1 MTIQQVKQRYGII
14 GNSREI
20 NSAVEVA
27 MQVAPTDVSVLVYGE
42 NGSGK
47 DVFSRIIHQFS
58 KRKHKHFL
66 AVNTGAIPE
75 GTIDSELFGHEKG
88 AFTSAYDTRKGYFEE
103 VEDGTIFLDEIGEM
117 PLATQARLLRLL
129 ENGEYLRV
137 GSSKARKADVR
148 VIAATNKNLVEM
160 IRNGKFREDLY
171 FRLNTVSIVVP
182 PLRERGQDIE
192 NLFNYFALEFGE
204 KYKRDPI
211 VLADAA
217 VDLLFKYR
225 WPGNVRE
232 LRNLVEKLTVLVKEE
247 IVSAEVLQKSLLIQ
261 ESYLPS
267 VIRMGARTA
276 GVSEDAVGTEDRD
289 LMFKMIHDLA
299 KEVTDLKRMM
309 FLAMKGQDFDGGS
322 TASYPKVNGY
332 PESYP
337 DTTRFGDTEI
347 IQAPEPHIQPPKK
360 EPPLLEASLSLEK
373 NEKDLIV
380 KALLKHNNNRK
391 KAASELGISERTLYR
406 KISNY
411 NIDL

>member
-27 MQVAPTDVSVLVYGE
+27 MQVAPTEVSVLVYGE

-58 KRKHKHFL
+58 KRKHKRFL

-75 GTIDSELFGHEKG
+75 GTLDSELFGHEKG

-103 VEDGTIFLDEIGEM
+103 VEDGTIFLDEIAEM
-117 PLATQARLLRLL
+117 PLKTQARLLRLL

-137 GSSKARKADVR
+137 GSSKVRKADVR

-160 IRNGKFREDLY
+160 IRQGKFREDLY

-182 PLRERGQDIE
+182 ALRDRGQDIE
-192 NLFNYFALEFGE
+192 LLFNYFALEFAE

-211 VLADAA
+211 VLESEA
-217 VDLLFKYR
+217 VELLYKYR

-232 LRNLVEKLTVLVKEE
+232 LRNLVEKLTVLVKGEM
-247 IVSAEVLQKSLLIQ
+247 VAADVLQKNLLIQ

-267 VIRMGARTA
+267 IVHMPGSNGGEQVT
-276 GVSEDAVGTEDRD
+276 TEDRD
-289 LMFKMIHDLA
+289 LLFKMIHDLG
-299 KEVTDLKRMM
+299 KEVTDLKKMLFM
-309 FLAMKGQDFDGGS
+309 AMQQGRDFDPSGGMS
-322 TASYPKVNGY
+322 FNTAPAYDDSRYG
-332 PESYP
+332 E
-337 DTTRFGDTEI
+337 TEI
-347 IQAPEPHIQPPKK
+347 IQASEPQVQPIAK
-360 EPPLLEASLSLEK
+360 EAPLLVEASLSLEK
-373 NEKDLIV
+373 NEKDLIT

-391 KAASELGISERTLYR
+391 KAALELGISERTLYR
-406 KISNY
+406 KINNY

>member
-27 MQVAPTDVSVLVYGE
+27 MQVAPTEVSVLVYGE

-58 KRKHKHFL
+58 KRKHKRFL

-75 GTIDSELFGHEKG
+75 GTLDSELFGHEKG

-103 VEDGTIFLDEIGEM
+103 VEDGTIFLDEIAEM
-117 PLATQARLLRLL
+117 PLKTQARLLRLL

-137 GSSKARKADVR
+137 GSSKVRQADVR

-160 IRNGKFREDLY
+160 IRQGKFREDLY

-182 PLRERGQDIE
+182 ALRDRGQDIE
-192 NLFNYFALEFGE
+192 LLFNYFALEFAE

-211 VLADAA
+211 VLETEA
-217 VDLLFKYR
+217 VELLYKYR

-232 LRNLVEKLTVLVKEE
+232 LRNLVEKLTVLVKGEM
-247 IVSAEVLQKSLLIQ
+247 VAADVLQRNLLIQ

-267 VIRMGARTA
+267 IVRMPGANGGEQVT
-276 GVSEDAVGTEDRD
+276 TEDRD
-289 LMFKMIHDLA
+289 LLFKMIHDLG
-299 KEVTDLKRMM
+299 KEVTDLKKMLFM
-309 FLAMKGQDFDGGS
+309 AMQQGRDFDTGGGLS
-322 TASYPKVNGY
+322 FNSA
-332 PESYP
+332 PEYDESRY
-337 DTTRFGDTEI
+337 GETEI
-347 IQAPEPHIQPPKK
+347 IQAPEPVVQPIAK
-360 EPPLLEASLSLEK
+360 EAPLLVE
-373 NEKDLIV
+373 
-380 KALLKHNNNRK
+380 
-391 KAASELGISERTLYR
+391 
-406 KISNY
+406 
-411 NIDL
+411 

>member
-88 AFTSAYDTRKGYFEE
+88 AFTSAIDTRKGYFEE

-182 PLRERGQDIE
+182 PLRDRGADIE
-192 NLFNYFALEFGE
+192 NLFNYFALEFAE

-211 VLADAA
+211 VLEQEAT
-217 VDLLFKYR
+217 DLLYKYR

-232 LRNLVEKLTVLVKEE
+232 LRNLVEKLTVLVRGE
-247 IVSAEVLQKSLLIQ
+247 IVSAEVLQNSLLIK

-267 VIRMGARTA
+267 IIHMGARNGGGA
-276 GVSEDAVGTEDRD
+276 EDAVSTEDRD
-289 LMFKMIHDLA
+289 LLFKMIHDLA
-299 KEVTDLKRMM
+299 KEVTDLKKMM
-309 FLAMKGQDFDGGS
+309 FLAMKGQDFEGGS
-322 TASYPKVNGY
+322 NPSYPTVNSFQ
-332 PESYP
+332 ESYP
-337 DTTRFGDTEI
+337 ETRIGETEI
-347 IQAPEPHIQPPKK
+347 IQTPESHIQPIKK
-360 EPPLLEASLSLEK
+360 DPPLLEASLSLEK

>member
-27 MQVAPTDVSVLVYGE
+27 MQVAPTEVSVLVYGE

-58 KRKHKHFL
+58 KRKHKRFL

-75 GTIDSELFGHEKG
+75 GTLDSELFGHEKG

-103 VEDGTIFLDEIGEM
+103 VEDGTIFLDEIAEM
-117 PLATQARLLRLL
+117 PLKTQARLLRLL

-137 GSSKARKADVR
+137 GSSKVRKADVR

-160 IRNGKFREDLY
+160 IRQGKFREDLY

-182 PLRERGQDIE
+182 ALRDRGQDIE
-192 NLFNYFALEFGE
+192 LLFNYFALEFAE

-211 VLADAA
+211 VLETEA
-217 VDLLFKYR
+217 VELLYKYR

-232 LRNLVEKLTVLVKEE
+232 LRNLVEKLTVLVKGEM
-247 IVSAEVLQKSLLIQ
+247 VAADVLQRNLLIQ

-267 VIRMGARTA
+267 IVRMPGANGGEQVT
-276 GVSEDAVGTEDRD
+276 TEDRD
-289 LMFKMIHDLA
+289 LLFKMIHDLG
-299 KEVTDLKRMM
+299 KEVTDLKKMLFM
-309 FLAMKGQDFDGGS
+309 AMQQGRDFDTGGGLS
-322 TASYPKVNGY
+322 FNSAPDYD
-332 PESYP
+332 ESRY
-337 DTTRFGDTEI
+337 GETEI
-347 IQAPEPHIQPPKK
+347 IQAPEPLVQPIAK
-360 EPPLLEASLSLEK
+360 EAPLLVEASLSLEK
-373 NEKDLIV
+373 NEKDLIT

-391 KAASELGISERTLYR
+391 KAAQELGISERTLYR
-406 KISNY
+406 KINNY